1 MLPTTAGQNELL
13 PLNPA
18 KSGNATHVELKHKSL
33 GQMRSIKQITAQ
45 SPYSSTAAKGALESD
60 SNSSYLAQQ
69 NQDLVL
75 TQNNLRHQLKE

>member
-13 PLNPA
+13 PLNSA
-18 KSGNATHVELKHKSL
+18 IAGNATHVELKHKSL

-45 SPYSSTAAKGALESD
+45 SPYSSTASKGALDAD
-60 SNSSYLAQQ
+60 SNSGYLAQQ
-69 NQDLVL
+69 NQDLVH